1 MTKTLKKNIWRSITG
16 SFGRYLAIL
25 LIIMLG
31 VAFLTGLRLTRPA
44 MIQTA
49 TDYLKQTSLYDLY
62 LVSTIGFDEEDV
74 TAAGDCDG
82 VTAAERERQLRLP
95 VDLWGGG
102 PGCSRPP
109 HPDQPAQPAR
119 PAGGPPAPGR
129 Q

>member
-74 TAAGDCDG
+74 TAAGGCDG
-82 VTAAERERQLRLP
+82 VTAAEGS
-95 VDLWGGG
+95 VSSDFLWTSGEAV
-102 PGCSRPP
+102 SYT
-109 HPDQPAQPAR
+109 HLPAR
-119 PAGGPPAPGR
+119 PGSGCRPRAE
-129 Q
+129 